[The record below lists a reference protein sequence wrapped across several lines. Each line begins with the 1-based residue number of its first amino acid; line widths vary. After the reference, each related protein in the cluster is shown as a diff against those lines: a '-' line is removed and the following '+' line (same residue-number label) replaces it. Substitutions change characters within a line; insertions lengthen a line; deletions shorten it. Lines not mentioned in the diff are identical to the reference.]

1 MDEINIEKSW
11 VHNERMLQGHVPPHS
26 LDAERAVLGC
36 MILNPEVLE
45 LMACQ
50 SASNFDPPS
59 ASKNDPPKPA
69 EFQVLFLN
77 LQLSFP
83 VSIISQ

>member
-26 LDAERAVLGC
+26 VDAERAVLGC
-36 MILNPEVLE
+36 MIHNPEVLE

-59 ASKNDPPKPA
+59 ASKNDPPN
-69 EFQVLFLN
+69 LLN
-77 LQLSFP
+77 FRFYF
-83 VSIISQ
+83 